1 MCDYSLH
8 GLPNRLAIEGEQLV
22 SHRFPTL
29 SIGLASPRD
38 VMAIEYVQQ
47 EGDSRSS
54 WWSVLKRCIP
64 SRSRARA
71 VVPAVCIPP
80 GARLRMYT
88 SPSHS
93 LRHMGVRPIEEV
105 TFVQA
110 TATPFQYRDG
120 IELRNGLRV
129 LLQALPEGVRF
140 DVLSTDADKRESGP
154 VVSEVERILADFD
167 REASTHRSPK

>member
-8 GLPNRLAIEGEQLV
+8 GLANRLAIEGEQLV
-22 SHRFPTL
+22 THRFPTL

-38 VMAIEYVQQ
+38 VTAVDYIQQ
-47 EGDSRSS
+47 EGESRSS
-54 WWSVLKRCIP
+54 WWSVLKRFIP
-64 SRSRARA
+64 SRNKA

-120 IELRNGLRV
+120 IELRNGLRI
-129 LLQALPEGVRF
+129 LLQVLPEGVRF
-140 DVLSTDADKRESGP
+140 DVLSTDADKSESGP

-167 REASTHRSPK
+167 REASAHRSPE

>member
-8 GLPNRLAIEGEQLV
+8 GLPNRLAIEGDQLV
-22 SHRFPTL
+22 TYRFPTF
-29 SIGLASPRD
+29 SMGLASPRD
-38 VMAIEYVQQ
+38 IMATEYVQQ

-54 WWSVLKRCIP
+54 WWSVLKRCIF
-64 SRSRARA
+64 SRNKA

-93 LRHMGVRPIEEV
+93 LRNKGVRPVEEV

-120 IELRNGLRV
+120 IELGNGLRI

-140 DVLSTDADKRESGP
+140 DVLSTDADTKESGP
-154 VVSEVERILADFD
+154 VVSEVEKILADFD
-167 REASTHRSPK
+167 REAVPHGSRIR

>member
-22 SHRFPTL
+22 THRFSTR

-38 VMAIEYVQQ
+38 IVATEYVQQ
-47 EGDSRSS
+47 QGDSRSS
-54 WWSVLKRCIP
+54 WLSVLKRCIP
-64 SRSRARA
+64 SRNKA

-93 LRHMGVRPIEEV
+93 LRSMGVRPIEEV

-120 IELRNGLRV
+120 IELRNGLRI
-129 LLQALPEGVRF
+129 LLQVLPEGVRF

-167 REASTHRSPK
+167 REASPHRSSQ

>member
-22 SHRFPTL
+22 TRRFPTH

-38 VMAIEYVQQ
+38 IMAAKYVQQ

-54 WWSVLKRCIP
+54 WWSMLKHCIP
-64 SRSRARA
+64 SRNRAA
-71 VVPAVCIPP
+71 VPAVCIPP
-80 GARLRMYT
+80 GAHLRMYT

-93 LRHMGVRPIEEV
+93 LRNIGVRPIEEV

-110 TATPFQYRDG
+110 TTTPFQYRDG
-120 IELRNGLRV
+120 IELRNGSRI
-129 LLQALPEGVRF
+129 LLQVLPEGVRF
-140 DVLSTDADKRESGP
+140 DVLSTNADKRESGP

-167 REASTHRSPK
+167 REASPHRSAE

>member
-22 SHRFPTL
+22 THRFPTL

-38 VMAIEYVQQ
+38 VMAIQYVQQ
-47 EGDSRSS
+47 EGRSS
-54 WWSVLKRCIP
+54 WWSVWKRCIP
-64 SRSRARA
+64 SRNKV

-93 LRHMGVRPIEEV
+93 LRHLGVRPIEEV
-105 TFVQA
+105 TFVQT

-120 IELRNGLRV
+120 IELRNGLRI

-140 DVLSTDADKRESGP
+140 DVLSTDADKRTSGP

-167 REASTHRSPK
+167 REASPHCSPD

>member
-22 SHRFPTL
+22 THRFPTF
-29 SIGLASPRD
+29 SIGLASPRET
-38 VMAIEYVQQ
+38 MATEYVRQ

-54 WWSVLKRCIP
+54 WWSVLKRCIL
-64 SRSRARA
+64 SRNRA
-71 VVPAVCIPP
+71 VVQAVCIPP

-88 SPSHS
+88 PPSHS
-93 LRHMGVRPIEEV
+93 LRYLGVRPIEEV

-120 IELRNGLRV
+120 IELGNGVRI
-129 LLQALPEGVRF
+129 LLQVLPEGVRF

-167 REASTHRSPK
+167 QEAVPRRSPE